1 MTTTTAINKTKALQ
15 QLTREQIQAE
25 RCRRSF
31 YYFFKT
37 FWDVIIPEKF
47 TDNWHIKYLCDELQ
61 DVMTRVF
68 HRQESLHDL
77 VVNIPPG
84 TSKTTIATVMLPAWS
99 WIIDPSVRTM
109 TASYSAQLS
118 ADHSVKSR
126 DIIKSDKFQRLFPGL
141 NIRQDFDNKTHY
153 KNNRNGERFATSLK
167 GTATGFHAHVII
179 IDDPLNPKEASSEVE
194 RENANQFFKSTI
206 PTRKIDKAVTPT
218 ILIMQRLHQD
228 DPTGYFLEQKK
239 KGLKVKH
246 ICLPAE
252 ISDDVR
258 PSDLRHKYNDGLL
271 DANRMNRAILD
282 DFKIRLGSYGYAGQ
296 MMQTPSPSDGGIWK
310 SSHFLTFD
318 DDQINIADVTNIG
331 TDWDLAYTEK
341 QQNSA
346 SAYVTAGLYNNKMV
360 VFDVGFKWLE
370 FPELIK
376 YMKIQTAPHYIE
388 AKASGKSAKQT
399 LTNQGIPAVEVTVDG
414 GDKIARSQMA
424 SPYVEAGMVSVH
436 RRCIDKLLHDDS
448 QGLLKFPNAKD
459 DLNDAFVQ
467 AINRLLG
474 QPKTFFF

>member
-1 MTTTTAINKTKALQ
+1 
-15 QLTREQIQAE
+15 
-25 RCRRSF
+25 
-31 YYFFKT
+31 
-37 FWDVIIPEKF
+37 
-47 TDNWHIKYLCDELQ
+47 
-61 DVMTRVF
+61 
-68 HRQESLHDL
+68 
-77 VVNIPPG
+77 
-84 TSKTTIATVMLPAWS
+84 
-99 WIIDPSVRTM
+99 
-109 TASYSAQLS
+109 
-118 ADHSVKSR
+118 
-126 DIIKSDKFQRLFPGL
+126 
-141 NIRQDFDNKTHY
+141 
-153 KNNRNGERFATSLK
+153 
-167 GTATGFHAHVII
+167 
-179 IDDPLNPKEASSEVE
+179 
-194 RENANQFFKSTI
+194 
-206 PTRKIDKAVTPT
+206 
-218 ILIMQRLHQD
+218 
-228 DPTGYFLEQKK
+228 
-239 KGLKVKH
+239 
-246 ICLPAE
+246 
-252 ISDDVR
+252 
-258 PSDLRHKYNDGLL
+258 
-271 DANRMNRAILD
+271 
-282 DFKIRLGSYGYAGQ
+282 
-296 MMQTPSPSDGGIWK
+296 
-310 SSHFLTFD
+310 LTFD
-318 DDQINIADVTNIG
+318 DDQINISEVTNIG

-376 YMKIQTAPHYIE
+376 YMKIQTSPHYIE